1 MQVCVTVKSIKNR
14 YKANRKK
21 ISSSLSGQIP
31 HIQNNNILLLEWAN
45 SFCVWQWTPK
55 ESMDTYIANTHMLHK
70 RLKGYTIL
78 MNLFLA
84 RLKNINHKDQAGSE
98 CCNKSLGS
106 KGYFQGNKKQA
117 WHNHDLSIYQVAKN
131 NDHSP
136 IIWRL
141 SERLKYSAT
150 TPTNSGTTD
159 LYIPQLTSWN
169 TVFRARNFLCI
180 RYLSAIYSIHVSYQ
194 NHPLKSLTC

>member
-1 MQVCVTVKSIKNR
+1 
-14 YKANRKK
+14 
-21 ISSSLSGQIP
+21 
-31 HIQNNNILLLEWAN
+31 
-45 SFCVWQWTPK
+45 
-55 ESMDTYIANTHMLHK
+55 MLHK

-106 KGYFQGNKKQA
+106 KGYFQENKKQV
-117 WHNHDLSIYQVAKN
+117 WHSHDLSIYQVAKN

-136 IIWRL
+136 IIWSL

-169 TVFRARNFLCI
+169 TVFQARNFLCI
-180 RYLSAIYSIHVSYQ
+180 RYLSAIQYPCFIPKSSFKIINLLKPVLSSGIQVSTRMI
-194 NHPLKSLTC
+194 NLKPPSFPFSFIYASFLSLKFLKI

>member
-1 MQVCVTVKSIKNR
+1 
-14 YKANRKK
+14 
-21 ISSSLSGQIP
+21 
-31 HIQNNNILLLEWAN
+31 
-45 SFCVWQWTPK
+45 
-55 ESMDTYIANTHMLHK
+55 MLHK

-136 IIWRL
+136 IIWSL

-169 TVFRARNFLCI
+169 TVFQARNFLCI

-194 NHPLKSLTC
+194 NHPLKSLTCFAALSSGIQVSTRMINLKPPSFPFSFIYASFLSLKFLKI